1 MNCETLDLLSVAR
14 AASRLCDTLDAK
26 GIISE
31 RPTHR
36 NLVALMKRLD
46 RLTRLSKELELGGA
60 FDEDIATAR
69 KRKWQTEALIRG
81 GVFKA

>member
-69 KRKWQTEALIRG
+69 KRGMANRG
-81 GVFKA
+81 VDQGRCF